1 MRPPSLTVRKDKGM
15 TLIEMLVS
23 ISIFVISM
31 LAIVSSVR
39 FFYRTN
45 TYAVD
50 QSSAVSSAQ
59 RGVESMVKAFRE
71 AAYSSNG
78 AYPVLA
84 IGPHDATFYADV
96 DTDPF
101 IERVRYFVQGT
112 SLMRELTDPAGDPLV
127 YGASQITSVV
137 SETVRNLDQNIT
149 TFRYYDSTGAQIV
162 DYSEIAQV
170 RFIEMN
176 IVVNVDPDR
185 LPNQLILRSTAALRN
200 LR

>member
-1 MRPPSLTVRKDKGM
+1 MMHSQSASPGM

-23 ISIFVISM
+23 IMVFVLAMTSII
-31 LAIVSSVR
+31 ATVR
-39 FFYRTN
+39 SFYRTN

-50 QSSAVSSAQ
+50 QTSAVSSAQ

-78 AYPVLA
+78 AYPILT
-84 IGPHDATFYADV
+84 IGANDITFYADV

-101 IERVRYFVQGT
+101 VERVRYFIQGT
-112 SLMRELTDPAGDPLV
+112 SLLRELTDPAGDPLV
-127 YGASQITSVV
+127 YGASQVSSVV
-137 SETVRNLDQNIT
+137 SETVRNIEQGVT
-149 TFRYYDSTGAQIV
+149 MFRYYDESG
-162 DYSEIAQV
+162 SEITNYAEIAEV

-176 IVVNVDPDR
+176 VVVNVDPLR

-200 LR
+200 L

>member
-1 MRPPSLTVRKDKGM
+1 M

-23 ISIFVISM
+23 ITVFVFAMTSIV
-31 LAIVSSVR
+31 ATVR
-39 FFYRTN
+39 SFYRTN

-78 AYPVLA
+78 AYPILA
-84 IGPHDATFYADV
+84 IGAHEITFYADV

-101 IERVRYFVQGT
+101 VERVHYFIQGT
-112 SLMRELTDPAGDPLV
+112 SLMRELTDPSGDPLV
-127 YGASQITSVV
+127 YGASQVTSVV
-137 SETVRNLDQNIT
+137 SETVRNIEQGIT
-149 TFRYYDSTGAQIV
+149 TFTYYDGDGAQV
-162 DYSEIAQV
+162 TDYSEIAEV

-176 IVVNVDPDR
+176 VVVNVDPTR

-200 LR
+200 L